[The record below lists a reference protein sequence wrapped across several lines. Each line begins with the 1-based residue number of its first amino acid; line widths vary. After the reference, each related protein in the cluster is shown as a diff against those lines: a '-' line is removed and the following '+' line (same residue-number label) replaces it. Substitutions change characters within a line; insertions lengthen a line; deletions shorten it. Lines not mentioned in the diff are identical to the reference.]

1 MPLHTLPR
9 GGAAGDL
16 PRELVPKVITY
27 EASGGREEFISLVL
41 GDRALAGYV
50 RLRKPAG
57 DTALVREL
65 KVFGRMA
72 RLGERDGEW
81 QHQGLGGRLLAMA
94 EASAA
99 RDDYSFIKVTSG
111 VGVRGYY
118 ASRGYERALPHMRK
132 RLASDND

>member
-1 MPLHTLPR
+1 V
-9 GGAAGDL
+9 
-16 PRELVPKVITY
+16 VPKTIKY

-41 GDRALAGYV
+41 RNNALAGYV
-50 RLRKPAG
+50 RLRKPLG
-57 DTALVREL
+57 ETALIREL

-81 QHQGLGGRLLAMA
+81 QHMGLGGRLLAMA

-99 RDDYSFIKVTSG
+99 EDGYSYVKVTSG
-111 VGVRGYY
+111 VGVRRYY
-118 ASRGYERALPHMRK
+118 ASRGYERALPHMQK